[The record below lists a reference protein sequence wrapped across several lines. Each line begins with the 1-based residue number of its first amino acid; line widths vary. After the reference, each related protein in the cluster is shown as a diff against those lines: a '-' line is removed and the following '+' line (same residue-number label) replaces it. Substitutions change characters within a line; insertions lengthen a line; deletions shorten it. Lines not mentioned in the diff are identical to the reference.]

1 MKRLIVLFNF
11 FVCISIPPA
20 NNQVLSTNTQEA
32 EEIGM
37 VLEAFH
43 KAAAGAD
50 FNLYFSFFAEDA
62 VFIGTDATERWEKRD
77 FMAWAKP
84 YFDKGTTWNFTALQR
99 HITIDNT
106 GQIAWFDELLDTRM
120 KICRGS
126 GVLVRTNNTW
136 KIKQYVLSMTIPNE
150 KSDSIIKIKAPLE
163 EEIIEFLYDK
173 KRSEK

>member
-1 MKRLIVLFNF
+1 MKIIVLLVVNF
-11 FVCISIPPA
+11 ALAFIPSA
-20 NNQVLSTNTQEA
+20 HSQNENIQKESTATLDSLLN
-32 EEIGM
+32 
-37 VLEAFH
+37 LYH
-43 KAAAGAD
+43 RAAAKAD
-50 FNLYFSFFAEDA
+50 FESYFGFFAEDA